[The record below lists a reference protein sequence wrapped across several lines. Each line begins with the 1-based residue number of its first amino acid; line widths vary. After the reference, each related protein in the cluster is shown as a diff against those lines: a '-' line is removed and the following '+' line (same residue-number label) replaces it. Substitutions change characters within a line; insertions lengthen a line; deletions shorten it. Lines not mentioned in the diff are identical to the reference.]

1 MDMQRVDSSN
11 IEAVGYDPVTS
22 EMHVRF
28 TNGNLYA
35 YKGVSAETHQDLM
48 AADSPGSHLHEFVKG
63 QHEYE
68 KLE

>member
-1 MDMQRVDSSN
+1 
-11 IEAVGYDPVTS
+11 
-22 EMHVRF
+22 MHVRF